1 MTMNWYKKAQFGQPI
16 PHNDELQALTESLEG
31 KYPGLQ
37 LHAFVSRS
45 GYVEISLIRVLL
57 ENRNQGIGT
66 EVIQAIKDFAQS
78 INLPVVLRPSAE
90 SRKIKKLD
98 NFYRNLDFVHNKGRK
113 RDYGLATPFAPTMY
127 WKPKK

>member
-1 MTMNWYKKAQFGQPI
+1 MNWYKKAQFGRPI

-37 LHAFVSRS
+37 LHAFVSCS
-45 GYVEISLIRVLL
+45 GYVEISLIRVLPI

-66 EVIQAIKDFAQS
+66 KVIQAIKDFAQS

-90 SRKIKKLD
+90 SRKKKKLD
-98 NFYRNLDFVHNKGRK
+98 DFYRNLDFVHNKGRK
-113 RDYGLATPFAPTMY
+113 RDHRLDTLFAPTMS
-127 WKPKK
+127 WKPKSK